1 MMKATG
7 LKHLLR
13 SIRKSGV
20 SFLAVA
26 VIAGVSIAIFQG
38 FQSSAHAILRRADA
52 YFVENRLESLEISCA
67 NGITDEDIEAISAWD
82 GVRSAEGGYTDA
94 AQLELD
100 GERVLVQVRSLLESM
115 NDAVIVEGELPTAAD
130 EAAIEELLASEK
142 GISVGDTITLQND
155 GCLLGTQFTVT
166 GIINLPVYCCS
177 GLEDTRG
184 SGDAGLGS
192 NEYFIAFDKSA
203 FDSDNYSGTSARLEA
218 NAPAGKSTSAERSW
232 TASAT
237 GSSPPPSATVS
248 ASKAKATSLRSSSST
263 ALPKAKALEC
273 DTMKKLLSILLAAAL
288 VCSLSAAALADFG
301 SEAGSIAASGFV
313 ELDGAL
319 YVADSYAGAVWRVY
333 GSSLKL
339 VAGGSGSG
347 YADGDAGDAVFSE
360 PWALAPYRDGLL
372 ISDSGNG
379 ALRYL
384 DLNAGKVYTA
394 LDGLELPTG
403 LASDGVKVYVA
414 DTGADTIWT
423 LDENGGAAKLITA
436 GLSEPTGLCWQDGV
450 LYIADTGS
458 HRILAYK
465 DGRLST
471 VAGAALPGDAAID
484 GGFLDGAA
492 DEAQFASPQGIAISE
507 DGRIY
512 VADTGNGAVRLIE
525 DGYVT
530 TLAENE
536 GGGSAL
542 VSPRGLAI
550 VSGALYVGDVFSRSV
565 LRLDADAVGSAFDDV
580 DADAWYAG
588 AVRFVAANSLFD
600 GTAAGLFSPD
610 ADMTR
615 AMVMTVLARLDGADT
630 SGTPWYAAG
639 QSWAVENGV
648 SDGSSL
654 ESAVTREQLAAM
666 LYRYADGW
674 ASGTAE
680 LDGFEDAASI
690 SSWAAEAMAWAVG
703 NGIIDGVSE
712 GVLAPQDTA
721 TRAHVAAMLQ
731 RFVEAG

>member
-1 MMKATG
+1 
-7 LKHLLR
+7 
-13 SIRKSGV
+13 
-20 SFLAVA
+20 
-26 VIAGVSIAIFQG
+26 
-38 FQSSAHAILRRADA
+38 
-52 YFVENRLESLEISCA
+52 
-67 NGITDEDIEAISAWD
+67 
-82 GVRSAEGGYTDA
+82 
-94 AQLELD
+94 
-100 GERVLVQVRSLLESM
+100 
-115 NDAVIVEGELPTAAD
+115 
-130 EAAIEELLASEK
+130 
-142 GISVGDTITLQND
+142 
-155 GCLLGTQFTVT
+155 
-166 GIINLPVYCCS
+166 
-177 GLEDTRG
+177 
-184 SGDAGLGS
+184 
-192 NEYFIAFDKSA
+192 
-203 FDSDNYSGTSARLEA
+203 
-218 NAPAGKSTSAERSW
+218 
-232 TASAT
+232 
-237 GSSPPPSATVS
+237 
-248 ASKAKATSLRSSSST
+248 
-263 ALPKAKALEC
+263 
-273 DTMKKLLSILLAAAL
+273 MKKLLSILLAAAL
-288 VCSLSAAALADFG
+288 VCALSAAALADFG
-301 SEAGSIAASGFV
+301 SEAGSIAASGFA

-319 YVADSYAGAVWRVY
+319 YVADSYAGAVWRVS

-339 VAGGSGSG
+339 VAGGSGRG
-347 YADGDAGDAVFSE
+347 YADGDADDAVFSE

-403 LASDGVKVYVA
+403 LASDGAKVYVA

-471 VAGAALPGDAAID
+471 VAGAALSGDAAIE

-550 VSGALYVGDVFSRSV
+550 VSGALYVGDVFSRCV

-615 AMVMTVLARLDGADT
+615 AMVMTVLARLDDADT

-721 TRAHVAAMLQ
+721 TRAQVAAMLQ

>member
-1 MMKATG
+1 
-7 LKHLLR
+7 
-13 SIRKSGV
+13 
-20 SFLAVA
+20 
-26 VIAGVSIAIFQG
+26 
-38 FQSSAHAILRRADA
+38 
-52 YFVENRLESLEISCA
+52 
-67 NGITDEDIEAISAWD
+67 
-82 GVRSAEGGYTDA
+82 
-94 AQLELD
+94 
-100 GERVLVQVRSLLESM
+100 
-115 NDAVIVEGELPTAAD
+115 
-130 EAAIEELLASEK
+130 
-142 GISVGDTITLQND
+142 
-155 GCLLGTQFTVT
+155 
-166 GIINLPVYCCS
+166 
-177 GLEDTRG
+177 
-184 SGDAGLGS
+184 
-192 NEYFIAFDKSA
+192 
-203 FDSDNYSGTSARLEA
+203 
-218 NAPAGKSTSAERSW
+218 
-232 TASAT
+232 
-237 GSSPPPSATVS
+237 
-248 ASKAKATSLRSSSST
+248 
-263 ALPKAKALEC
+263 
-273 DTMKKLLSILLAAAL
+273 MKKLLSILLAAAL

-471 VAGAALPGDAAID
+471 VAGAALPGDAAIE

-721 TRAHVAAMLQ
+721 TRAQVAVMLQ

>member
-1 MMKATG
+1 MKATG

-184 SGDAGLGS
+184 SGDAGLDS

-339 VAGGSGSG
+339 VAGGSGRG
-347 YADGDAGDAVFSE
+347 YADGDADDAIFSE

-471 VAGAALPGDAAID
+471 VAGAALSGDAAIE

-550 VSGALYVGDVFSRSV
+550 VSGALYVGDVFSRCV

-588 AVRFVAANSLFD
+588 AVRFVSANSLFD

-648 SDGSSL
+648 SDGSL

-721 TRAHVAAMLQ
+721 TRAQVAAMLQ

>member
-1 MMKATG
+1 MKATG

-130 EAAIEELLASEK
+130 EAAIEELLASEN

-184 SGDAGLGS
+184 SGVAGLGS
-192 NEYFIAFDKSA
+192 NEYSIAFDKSA

-339 VAGGSGSG
+339 VAGGSGRG
-347 YADGDAGDAVFSE
+347 YADGDADDAIFSE

-471 VAGAALPGDAAID
+471 VAGAALSGDAAIE

-536 GGGSAL
+536 GGVSAL

-550 VSGALYVGDVFSRSV
+550 VSGALYVGDVFSRCV

-588 AVRFVAANSLFD
+588 AVRFVSANSLFD

-615 AMVMTVLARLDGADT
+615 AMVMTVLARLGGADT

-721 TRAHVAAMLQ
+721 TRAQVAAMLQ

>member
-184 SGDAGLGS
+184 SGDAGLDS

-339 VAGGSGSG
+339 VAGGSGRG
-347 YADGDAGDAVFSE
+347 YADGDADDAIFSE

-471 VAGAALPGDAAID
+471 VAGAALSGDAAIE

-550 VSGALYVGDVFSRSV
+550 VSGALYVGDVFSRCV

-588 AVRFVAANSLFD
+588 AVRFVSANSLFD

-648 SDGSSL
+648 SDGSL

-721 TRAHVAAMLQ
+721 TRAQVAAMLQ

>member
-1 MMKATG
+1 
-7 LKHLLR
+7 
-13 SIRKSGV
+13 
-20 SFLAVA
+20 
-26 VIAGVSIAIFQG
+26 
-38 FQSSAHAILRRADA
+38 
-52 YFVENRLESLEISCA
+52 
-67 NGITDEDIEAISAWD
+67 
-82 GVRSAEGGYTDA
+82 
-94 AQLELD
+94 
-100 GERVLVQVRSLLESM
+100 
-115 NDAVIVEGELPTAAD
+115 
-130 EAAIEELLASEK
+130 
-142 GISVGDTITLQND
+142 
-155 GCLLGTQFTVT
+155 
-166 GIINLPVYCCS
+166 
-177 GLEDTRG
+177 
-184 SGDAGLGS
+184 
-192 NEYFIAFDKSA
+192 
-203 FDSDNYSGTSARLEA
+203 
-218 NAPAGKSTSAERSW
+218 
-232 TASAT
+232 
-237 GSSPPPSATVS
+237 
-248 ASKAKATSLRSSSST
+248 
-263 ALPKAKALEC
+263 
-273 DTMKKLLSILLAAAL
+273 MKKLLSILLAAAL

-319 YVADSYAGAVWRVY
+319 YVADSYAGAVWRVS

-347 YADGDAGDAVFSE
+347 YADGDADDAVFSE
-360 PWALAPYRDGLL
+360 PWALAPCRDGLL

-384 DLNAGKVYTA
+384 DLNAGKVCTA

-458 HRILAYK
+458 HRILAFK

-471 VAGAALPGDAAID
+471 VAGAALSGDAAIE

-536 GGGSAL
+536 GGGSPL

-674 ASGTAE
+674 ANGTAE

-721 TRAHVAAMLQ
+721 TRAQVAAMLQ

>member
-1 MMKATG
+1 M
-7 LKHLLR
+7 
-13 SIRKSGV
+13 
-20 SFLAVA
+20 
-26 VIAGVSIAIFQG
+26 
-38 FQSSAHAILRRADA
+38 
-52 YFVENRLESLEISCA
+52 
-67 NGITDEDIEAISAWD
+67 
-82 GVRSAEGGYTDA
+82 
-94 AQLELD
+94 
-100 GERVLVQVRSLLESM
+100 
-115 NDAVIVEGELPTAAD
+115 
-130 EAAIEELLASEK
+130 
-142 GISVGDTITLQND
+142 
-155 GCLLGTQFTVT
+155 
-166 GIINLPVYCCS
+166 
-177 GLEDTRG
+177 
-184 SGDAGLGS
+184 
-192 NEYFIAFDKSA
+192 
-203 FDSDNYSGTSARLEA
+203 
-218 NAPAGKSTSAERSW
+218 
-232 TASAT
+232 
-237 GSSPPPSATVS
+237 
-248 ASKAKATSLRSSSST
+248 
-263 ALPKAKALEC
+263 
-273 DTMKKLLSILLAAAL
+273 
-288 VCSLSAAALADFG
+288 
-301 SEAGSIAASGFV
+301 
-313 ELDGAL
+313 
-319 YVADSYAGAVWRVY
+319 
-333 GSSLKL
+333 
-339 VAGGSGSG
+339 
-347 YADGDAGDAVFSE
+347 
-360 PWALAPYRDGLL
+360 
-372 ISDSGNG
+372 
-379 ALRYL
+379 
-384 DLNAGKVYTA
+384 
-394 LDGLELPTG
+394 
-403 LASDGVKVYVA
+403 
-414 DTGADTIWT
+414 
-423 LDENGGAAKLITA
+423 
-436 GLSEPTGLCWQDGV
+436 
-450 LYIADTGS
+450 LYI
-458 HRILAYK
+458 
-465 DGRLST
+465 
-471 VAGAALPGDAAID
+471 
-484 GGFLDGAA
+484 
-492 DEAQFASPQGIAISE
+492 
-507 DGRIY
+507 
-512 VADTGNGAVRLIE
+512 ADTGNGAVRLIE

-721 TRAHVAAMLQ
+721 TRAQVAAMLQ